1 MQGRT
6 LSDRYREHFY
16 KVREKFR
23 SDINEIPAA
32 SKIVR
37 LHWLNHM
44 VEKALDA
51 GDDYKA
57 ASYIEQAA
65 KEMGGTF
72 RF

>member
-1 MQGRT
+1 MEWIFLWIDVAGVSF
-6 LSDRYREHFY
+6 LSAVEFG
-16 KVREKFR
+16 
-23 SDINEIPAA
+23 
-32 SKIVR
+32 
-37 LHWLNHM
+37 